1 MSPIANGLTP
11 ALPGN
16 MGPNAAEGVRSAEQ
30 MNTLGTEFES
40 VFLSMML
47 KEMRQSL
54 DEGFFGGDSS
64 DSFGGMVDLF
74 IGKHLAQSNPI
85 GIADLMLQQYS
96 KEPTTDDKEPQG
108 ITIKA

>member
-1 MSPIANGLTP
+1 MTPIANGLTSGI
-11 ALPGN
+11 PGGLSAGAAG
-16 MGPNAAEGVRSAEQ
+16 GPQSAEQ
-30 MNTLGTEFES
+30 MKALGNEFEG

-54 DEGFFGGDSS
+54 DEGLFQGDSS
-64 DSFGGMVDLF
+64 DSFGGMFDLF

-85 GIADLMLQQYS
+85 GIGDLVLQQYS
-96 KEPTTDDKEPQG
+96 KGQPTDDKETQG